1 MVKPFGPW
9 VRDLREALL
18 RAGDPAFSL
27 RRFAEACDLSPT
39 FISRLERGEFE
50 PPSGEK
56 LATMLGL
63 LGVDRW
69 EFFRRAGR
77 PDPDLTEMVAT
88 PSRGLWRLLGMLR
101 DSGYREEDYEEM
113 IRWLTERGEQPSGGG
128 PGVVAA
134 RKGRAR

>member
-1 MVKPFGPW
+1 MLKPFGPW

-18 RAGDPAFSL
+18 RAGNPAFSL

-56 LATMLGL
+56 LQTMLGL
-63 LGVDRW
+63 LKVDRW

-77 PDPDLTEMVAT
+77 PDPFLTNMVAA
-88 PSRGLWRLLGMLR
+88 PPRWMADLLWAVQTQGWNAAEADVARAAVAEAR
-101 DSGYREEDYEEM
+101 RAASK
-113 IRWLTERGEQPSGGG
+113 GG
-128 PGVVAA
+128 PGP
-134 RKGRAR
+134 RKAGGRG